1 MTRPWSLERRLV
13 LVLGGVLSLL
23 WLIATVATL
32 ALTRQEIG
40 EVFDSGLQETA
51 QRLMPLAVHDL
62 KEAAEHNDGDD
73 DGESLSEEF
82 DDSDAYLTYQ
92 VRNAAGRVLLRSHD
106 APVEGFSA
114 PLVRGFATV
123 DHLRIYTEASRD
135 GRFFVQ
141 VAETGARRDMLI
153 RQALVW
159 LIIPLA
165 ALILAAVIAVTL
177 IVRSAT
183 RPVLRLQEEIRSRD
197 GANLAPLPE
206 HPLPNELQ
214 PIVDAVN
221 RLLARL
227 QRAIAAERSFTAHS
241 AHELRT
247 PIAAAQAQA
256 QLLFDAARSPAER
269 QRARNLLDLLSRLG
283 RLVEK
288 LLQLS
293 RAEAGVGSAGSSDLR
308 EVTGLVIDEYRHRLT
323 GGSSPVEI
331 HEDGT
336 PAERIAIDP
345 DALGIVLHNLIDN
358 AITHGRRAAT
368 SARALRARGDRSR
381 GIRPRSLHRRCHHAR
396 GWRIAHD
403 PFTCLGARRWLR
415 SRSVV
420 PGTEIEKLRG
430 SKGSERPMA
439 PCPTGH
445 ASRLH
450 IGLAAHPALPAACH
464 QVLQY

>member
-1 MTRPWSLERRLV
+1 MTPSWSLERRLV

-23 WLIATVATL
+23 WLAATVATL
-32 ALTRQEIG
+32 ALTRHEIG
-40 EVFDSGLQETA
+40 EVFDSALQETA

-62 KEAAEHNDGDD
+62 KEAADHDGDEAD
-73 DGESLSEEF
+73 DGESLSAEF

-92 VRNAAGRVLLRSHD
+92 VRGADGRVLLRSHD
-106 APVEGFSA
+106 APAEGFPA
-114 PLVRGFATV
+114 PLERGFTTI

-153 RQALVW
+153 RETLIW
-159 LIIPLA
+159 LIIPLI
-165 ALILAAVIAVTL
+165 ALVFAAVIAVTL

-183 RPVLRLQEEIRSRD
+183 RPVLRLKEEIRSRD
-197 GANLAPLPE
+197 GANLAPLPA

-256 QLLFDAARSPAER
+256 QLLFDSARGPSER

-293 RAEAGVGSAGSSDLR
+293 RAEAGVGSAGSSRLR
-308 EVTGLVIDEYRHRLT
+308 EVAGVVIDEYRHRLT
-323 GGSSPVEI
+323 GGPSPVELR
-331 HEDGT
+331 ESGA
-336 PAERIAIDP
+336 PAGNIAIDP

-358 AITHGRRAAT
+358 AITHGRP
-368 SARALRARGDRSR
+368 G
-381 GIRPRSLHRRCHHAR
+381 RPVTVTL
-396 GWRIAHD
+396 G
-403 PFTCLGARRWLR
+403 PGARLSIVNEGEAIAADELPRLR
-415 SRSVV
+415 ERFVR
-420 PGTEIEKLRG
+420 GETEAEG
-430 SKGSERPMA
+430 SGLGLSIVDAIMREAGGSLAIHSPA
-439 PCPTGH
+439 TGRTDGFE
-445 ASRLH
+445 A
-450 IGLAAHPALPAACH
+450 
-464 QVLQY
+464 VLSFRELL